1 MSDWFSYR
9 LGDFLMYSPRT
20 YYRLVELYNA
30 ALWPLH
36 AAAFALGIA
45 IVGLCFYQQRAAMRI
60 MVGLLSICW
69 FWVAG
74 AFLYAR
80 YASIHWAGSYMAALF
95 MIEAMLLLVA
105 AFWQNDRIISRRSG
119 MAATTGVALVI
130 FAVLILPLAGPL
142 ANRPWSQVELFGLTP
157 DATALATVGA
167 LVLAGRRELVAAF
180 IIPVAWCLYSAAT
193 HWTMGV

>member
-9 LGDFLMYSPRT
+9 LNDFLMYSPRT

-36 AAAFALGIA
+36 AVAFALGVA
-45 IVGLCFYQQRAAMRI
+45 IVGLCLCPQRAAMRI
-60 MVGLLSICW
+60 MMGLLSICW
-69 FWVAG
+69 FWVAA
-74 AFLYAR
+74 AFLHER
-80 YASIHWAGSYMAALF
+80 YASIHWAGGYMAVLF

-105 AFWQNDRIISRRSG
+105 AFWRSDRIISRRSG
-119 MAATTGVALVI
+119 TAGTTGVALVI

-142 ANRPWSQVELFGLTP
+142 ASRPWSQVELFGLMP
-157 DATALATVGA
+157 DATALATIGA
-167 LVLAGRRELVAAF
+167 LVLACRRELIAAL